1 MQCYNI
7 GKIVIVLFFFFQ
19 EAINDVV
26 ECQKPSVDFFKDI
39 FLDDSDDETLTV
51 QNSLKSEEL
60 STNSNAKELCLTND
74 SIKKENIVES
84 RVQSS
89 TTFNLFPPKGIF
101 ANLDF
106 GDLFDTPNK
115 NIEIENENKNAHSGR
130 NHTFNINKP
139 YGPLLPEKNESNLS
153 LVNIKSIENNSFAE
167 DDWVEKSESPNSS
180 SNNKNKH
187 SKHKKHKH
195 KHKSKKKSHKH
206 K

>member
-1 MQCYNI
+1 
-7 GKIVIVLFFFFQ
+7 
-19 EAINDVV
+19 
-26 ECQKPSVDFFKDI
+26 
-39 FLDDSDDETLTV
+39 LDDSDDEPLTV
-51 QNSLKSEEL
+51 QNSLKSEEV
-60 STNSNAKELCLTND
+60 STNFNEKEIRSTNI

-84 RVQSS
+84 SVQSS

-115 NIEIENENKNAHSGR
+115 SNKIGIENKNAHSST
-130 NHTFNINKP
+130 NHSVDNNKL
-139 YGPLLPEKNESNLS
+139 YGPLLPEQNDKMNSS
-153 LVNIKSIENNSFAE
+153 FVNTKSIENSFVE
-167 DDWVEKSESPNSS
+167 DEWVEKSDSPNNI

>member
-1 MQCYNI
+1 M
-7 GKIVIVLFFFFQ
+7 
-19 EAINDVV
+19 
-26 ECQKPSVDFFKDI
+26 
-39 FLDDSDDETLTV
+39 DDSDDETLTV
-51 QNSLKSEEL
+51 QNALKSEET
-60 STNSNAKELCLTND
+60 SSNSNSKEIRLTNI

-84 RVQSS
+84 SVPSS

-115 NIEIENENKNAHSGR
+115 SNKIENENKNAHTSKS
-130 NHTFNINKP
+130 HTVGINKL
-139 YGPLLPEKNESNLS
+139 YGPLLPEQNDLNSS
-153 LVNIKSIENNSFAE
+153 FVNIKSIENSFVE
-167 DDWVEKSESPNSS
+167 DDWVEKSESPKNI